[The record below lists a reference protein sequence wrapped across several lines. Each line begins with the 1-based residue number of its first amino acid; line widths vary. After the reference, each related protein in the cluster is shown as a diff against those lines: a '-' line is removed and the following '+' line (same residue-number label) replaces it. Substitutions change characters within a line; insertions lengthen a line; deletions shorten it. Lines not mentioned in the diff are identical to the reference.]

1 MEKLLNYLPTWQNI
15 KRFFNVIYYSGFI
28 GWFVLHSYFMVVGQY
43 QITNNE
49 IFIAL
54 MFMSFMI
61 LDSIDLIREKK

>member
-1 MEKLLNYLPTWQNI
+1 MKNLLNYLPSWQNI
-15 KRFFNVIYYSGFI
+15 KRFFNVIYYLGFI
-28 GWFVLHSYFMVVGQY
+28 GWFVLHSYFMAFGQY

-61 LDSIDLIREKK
+61 LDSIDLIKEKK

>member
-1 MEKLLNYLPTWQNI
+1 MKNLLNYLPTWQNI
-15 KRFFNVIYYSGFI
+15 KRLFNVIYYSGFI
-28 GWFVLHSYFMVVGQY
+28 GWFSLHAYTMAFNEY

-61 LDSIDLIREKK
+61 LDSIDLIKEKK

>member
-1 MEKLLNYLPTWQNI
+1 MKKILNYFPTWQNI

-28 GWFVLHSYFMVVGQY
+28 GWFALHAYTMTFNEY

-49 IFIAL
+49 IYIAL

-61 LDSIDLIREKK
+61 LDSIDLIKEQK

>member
-1 MEKLLNYLPTWQNI
+1 MKKILNYLPTLQNI

-28 GWFVLHSYFMVVGQY
+28 GWFVLHIYCMTFGQY

-49 IFIAL
+49 IFTAL

-61 LDSIDLIREKK
+61 LDSIDLIKEQK